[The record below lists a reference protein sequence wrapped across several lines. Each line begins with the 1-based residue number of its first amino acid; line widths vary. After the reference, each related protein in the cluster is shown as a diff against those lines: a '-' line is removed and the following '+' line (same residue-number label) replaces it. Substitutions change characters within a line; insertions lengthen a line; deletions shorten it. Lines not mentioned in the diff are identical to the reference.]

1 MILYDGKE
9 DIFGAQH
16 SPMPTGLHVLMQTIF
31 FIFFMGV
38 CFSWSN
44 ILNFFFK
51 DIEDKWEME
60 YEGMMDDVKK

>member
-1 MILYDGKE
+1 
-9 DIFGAQH
+9 
-16 SPMPTGLHVLMQTIF
+16 MPTGLYVLMQMIF

-38 CFSWSN
+38 YFSWSN

-60 YEGMMDDVKK
+60 YEGMMDDVKR